1 MRWLELGILAE
12 IVDRSGIVR
21 KTAGCSIL
29 GRREFAARLAD
40 IQEIL
45 GGEQDSGK
53 PWYDLYQDAG
63 KFQHL
68 IDRCLDLNS
77 LEADWFTP
85 AQIEAL
91 LLPHINPAGEP
102 QQGHLVLLNAG
113 SVSSPAQAQP
123 EGPPQTTA
131 EMIACL
137 GSDLEQAMML
147 ATEVPANLAIAIN
160 QAQAKLN
167 RSPEEQE
174 AAEKAERMAELKKM
188 DIGEL
193 LKNG

>member
-1 MRWLELGILAE
+1 MKWLELGILAE

-21 KTAGCSIL
+21 RTAGCSIV
-29 GRREFAARLAD
+29 GRREFAQRLTI

-45 GGEQDSGK
+45 DNEPGKAK
-53 PWYDLYQDAG
+53 PWYDIYEADSR
-63 KFQHL
+63 FRHL
-68 IDRCLDLNS
+68 IIRCLALNS

-85 AQIEAL
+85 SQIEAL
-91 LLPHINPAGEP
+91 LLPHYNSEGEA

-113 SVSSPAQAQP
+113 TSNQGQAQP
-123 EGPPQTTA
+123 EGPPQTMA

-137 GSDLEQAMML
+137 GSDLEQAIML
-147 ATEVPANLAIAIN
+147 ATEVPADVAIAIN

-167 RSPEEQE
+167 RSPEEAE
-174 AAEKAERMAELKKM
+174 AAEKAARMAELKKM
-188 DIGEL
+188 DINEL